1 MPASRTSGNM
11 SASKKSITSPQLLE
25 VLDDLCMRFLVNL
38 PAVEYES
45 FERLFFAIESAHWF
59 YDDFYRDNNPSLPR
73 LPLKHFA
80 ARLFDHT
87 SLLKQYRNDVDR
99 LVSQFQSY
107 KQEVPTCGAALLNPR
122 MDKVL
127 LVRGWGPAARWGFP
141 KGKLAKDETEL
152 DAAVREV
159 LEETGFDMSRYVNK
173 STDYLDSLSSGRPC
187 RIFIVTNVPEDTKFE
202 TQTRKEISDIE
213 WVSISTLPDSPK
225 AAKALNKQAEAEAK
239 TSPHREK
246 KKLFSQNGVAAFTKR
261 LKAWISRRHKEIRDN
276 SRSMPN
282 LDINHMSDG
291 KEYAT
296 PRRKAKENS
305 KLAPERDSD
314 NCNSRESSHED
325 ACQKKKTPPRRKPT
339 KAKANPSSESRGTGR
354 KSRKDAALQEALR
367 NMATF
372 GTIGGTVLSDS
383 ERKQLFNRYV
393 LETDRIAAEKGLKDE
408 FWPVPYVTS
417 KDFTE
422 EELREAQAMPMPA
435 KNLFG
440 DLNESQQNFG
450 RASFIKDLV
459 KKGGPTEAFVFNR
472 DAIRA
477 VMRAKSP
484 P

>member
-1 MPASRTSGNM
+1 M
-11 SASKKSITSPQLLE
+11 SASKNPATSSELLE

-59 YDDFYRDNNPSLPR
+59 YDDFYRDDNPSLPR

-99 LVSQFQSY
+99 LFAQFQSY

-127 LVRGWGPAARWGFP
+127 LVRGWGPTARWGFP

-159 LEETGFDMSRYVNK
+159 REETGFDMSPYVNK
-173 STDYLDSLSSGRPC
+173 STEYLDSLSSGRPC
-187 RIFIVTNVPEDTKFE
+187 RIFIVTNIPEDTKFE

-213 WVSISTLPDSPK
+213 WVSILTLPDSPK
-225 AAKALNKQAEAEAK
+225 AAKALNKQTEAETK
-239 TSPHREK
+239 TSSRREK

-261 LKAWISRRHKEIRDN
+261 LKAWISRRQKAIRDM
-276 SRSMPN
+276 SKSMPN
-282 LDINHMSDG
+282 LDVHLSNGS
-291 KEYAT
+291 ELAA
-296 PRRKAKENS
+296 PRRKAQENNKPIVESGGGNQNCKEPIADGN
-305 KLAPERDSD
+305 
-314 NCNSRESSHED
+314 
-325 ACQKKKTPPRRKPT
+325 CQKKKTPPKRKTT
-339 KAKANPSSESRGTGR
+339 KSKTNQSSETRGNSR
-354 KSRKDAALQEALR
+354 KARKDAALHEALR

-372 GTIGGTVLSDS
+372 GTIGGTTLSDS
-383 ERKQLFNRYV
+383 ERKHLFHRYV

-422 EELREAQAMPMPA
+422 EELREAQAVQNSA
-435 KNLFG
+435 KKLFC
-440 DLNESQQNFG
+440 DLDELHRGST
-450 RASFIKDLV
+450 RASIINDLV
-459 KKGGPTEAFVFNR
+459 KKARPTETFTFNR

-477 VMRAKSP
+477 AMRAKSP

>member
-1 MPASRTSGNM
+1 M
-11 SASKKSITSPQLLE
+11 SASKKSASTPELLE

-87 SLLKQYRNDVDR
+87 SLLKRYRNDVDK
-99 LVSQFQSY
+99 LVAQFQSY
-107 KQEVPTCGAALLNPR
+107 KQEVPTCGAALLNPH

-127 LVRGWGPAARWGFP
+127 LVRGWGPTARWGFP

-152 DAAVREV
+152 DAAIREV
-159 LEETGFDMSRYVNK
+159 REETGFDMSPYVNDN
-173 STDYLDSLSSGRPC
+173 TEYLDSLSSGRPC
-187 RIFIVTNVPEDTKFE
+187 RIFIVTNVSEDIKFE

-213 WVSISTLPDSPK
+213 WVPLSALPDSPK
-225 AAKALNKQAEAEAK
+225 AARLLNKQAEAEAK
-239 TSPHREK
+239 SSPHREK

-261 LKAWISRRHKEIRDN
+261 LKSWISRRKKELHDTR
-276 SRSMPN
+276 SQSMPN
-282 LDINHMSDG
+282 IDFQFNMANGRDHVLSAMKTKDTKRLSQEKG
-291 KEYAT
+291 RASPVKETNANGT
-296 PRRKAKENS
+296 Q
-305 KLAPERDSD
+305 
-314 NCNSRESSHED
+314 H
-325 ACQKKKTPPRRKPT
+325 KKKTPQRRKNAKT
-339 KAKANPSSESRGTGR
+339 KANSSSENRGSCR

-372 GTIGGTVLSDS
+372 GTTGGTALSDS
-383 ERKQLFNRYV
+383 EKKQLFRRYV

-408 FWPVPYVTS
+408 FWPVPYITS

-422 EELREAQAMPMPA
+422 EQLREAEAMHLSQMPP

-440 DLNESQQNFG
+440 DADKPETKRKRSSVIN
-450 RASFIKDLV
+450 DLSN
-459 KKGGPTEAFVFNR
+459 KGKPAEAFVFDR

-477 VMRAKSP
+477 VMKAKSP